1 MVSRVGVKSAK
12 NTELGLECSPGST
25 FQATV
30 VGGGGWLHAQQ
41 AEEGKRE
48 RGEGSHIQNSW
59 CFPQPVPPLDDHL
72 IQETQADLGH
82 RQHYCEVHVTFL
94 LPHLPGGWETL
105 TAEVQRLPMIFL
117 RSHSRKSR
125 LNIKNGVPKRTSYF
139 FKGLI

>member
-1 MVSRVGVKSAK
+1 MVSRVGVKSAT

-30 VGGGGWLHAQQ
+30 VGGGWWGWGLHAQQ

-59 CFPQPVPPLDDHL
+59 CFPQPVPQPVPPLDDHL

-82 RQHYCEVHVTFL
+82 RQHHREVHMTFL
-94 LPHLPGGWETL
+94 LLHLPGGWETL
-105 TAEVQRLPMIFL
+105 TAEV
-117 RSHSRKSR
+117 
-125 LNIKNGVPKRTSYF
+125 
-139 FKGLI
+139 